1 MLQSAGLCACP
12 KTAAA
17 DLPIGH
23 VGVVHT
29 SNSEA
34 VNVSDEV
41 CVG

>member
-1 MLQSAGLCACP
+1 VLQSAGLCACP